1 MSVNVFEKESGKWV
15 LVDGATVTYV
25 SDREKAT
32 VFDIRALHGAN
43 QLEDFYLYR
52 KTMLAVPEQTNQTIV
67 ECSTVREYLADQKDV
82 SDYQTYG
89 Y

>member
-1 MSVNVFEKESGKWV
+1 
-15 LVDGATVTYV
+15 
-25 SDREKAT
+25 
-32 VFDIRALHGAN
+32 VFDIHALHGAN
-43 QLEDFYLYR
+43 QLEDFYLYHR
-52 KTMLAVPEQTNQTIV
+52 TMLAVPEQTNQTIV